1 MSTYSFADLLPHR
14 DDRMKKS
21 PNPERLLEAWG
32 IFFLLGVVM
41 LNYPFIHIYNK
52 ATTLFGIPE
61 LVLYLLVGWPI
72 SILVIYFFSR
82 HMGTGPN
89 GLSDDDDKGR
99 E

>member
-1 MSTYSFADLLPHR
+1 
-14 DDRMKKS
+14 MKKS

-41 LNYPFIHIYNK
+41 INYPFIHIFNK
-52 ATTLFGIPE
+52 VSTIFGIPE

-72 SILVIYFFSR
+72 SILVIYLFSR
-82 HMGTGPN
+82 NMGTGPD
-89 GLSDDDDKGR
+89 GLPEDHDKGR